1 MQVILPTAEDFGFKY
16 AVLSSQSAPSIMLR
30 FEILRMFNET
40 LEKCIDLVDVVTNES
55 SRRTYDEACL
65 GPQQLGSVLTTMC
78 VLFRIGSLVAA
89 LSYAVFGDVKTRV
102 VSRAVDMTWASRGHH
117 STRVT
122 IDNMRALLSREA
134 GESDLATSQCVFA
147 QVLHPLACL
156 VMVMDCDVRVL
167 TPAMSGINSC
177 TAKLEAGLR
186 RCIVGG

>member
-1 MQVILPTAEDFGFKY
+1 MG
-16 AVLSSQSAPSIMLR
+16 
-30 FEILRMFNET
+30 
-40 LEKCIDLVDVVTNES
+40 
-55 SRRTYDEACL
+55 
-65 GPQQLGSVLTTMC
+65 

-147 QVLHPLACL
+147 QVLHPLGWCL
-156 VMVMDCDVRVL
+156 VMACDVRVL
-167 TPAMSGINSC
+167 TTVATTVVPPNWQSVFVVVSRAARQQGALVYGSIY
-177 TAKLEAGLR
+177 R
-186 RCIVGG
+186 